1 MSTDS
6 TPTGTAF
13 SAPSTGCSRRA
24 FLQRATLASLG
35 LAAGLSGL
43 PAELLARAP
52 SAITPS
58 GVAGTRRSYP
68 IPAAD
73 GVFVD
78 EANELLLA
86 RVAGSVFA
94 LSSRCPHKST
104 ATVAWQPGQ
113 DRFQCPKHKAIFSPA
128 GVLRSGKPRRSLDR
142 YGISR
147 SGSQLSVDLATVYQE
162 DTDAAAWQAA
172 VVRA

>member
-6 TPTGTAF
+6 TPIAAS
-13 SAPSTGCSRRA
+13 SAHAAGCSRRA

-43 PAELLARAP
+43 PADLLARAP
-52 SAITPS
+52 SAITPL
-58 GVAGTRRSYP
+58 GGAGTRRSYP

-78 EANELLLA
+78 EANDLMLA
-86 RVAGSVFA
+86 RVAGSVYA
-94 LSSRCPHKST
+94 LSSKCTHRGS

-113 DRFQCPKHKAIFSPA
+113 DRFQCPKHKAIFSSA

-147 SGSQLSVDLATVYQE
+147 SGTQLSVDLATIYQE
-162 DTDAAAWQAA
+162 DTDPAAWQAA
-172 VVRA
+172 VVSA